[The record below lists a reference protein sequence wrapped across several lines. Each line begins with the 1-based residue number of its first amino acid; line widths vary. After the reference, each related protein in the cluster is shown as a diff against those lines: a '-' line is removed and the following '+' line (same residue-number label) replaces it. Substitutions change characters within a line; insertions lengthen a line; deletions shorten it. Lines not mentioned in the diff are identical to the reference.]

1 MYYPLCKHQ
10 EQLGEIRMEYTFE
23 PTEEL
28 WHSWLLAIYTGT
40 KDGRKKVWHT
50 CIKACLVFL
59 SPLLIVFLLDKRYA
73 IELLGLA
80 VIVVLIKSKFLPFA
94 WVAGRMAMKQV
105 RPNGMSHEVFRDPTT
120 ITLTKEG
127 ISTSNRYERRE
138 VQWCAG
144 VRAVCSDA
152 LCVFLL
158 GDQVVGFLP
167 RAALESS
174 KDWDELR
181 AWCANILIIPPVDVP
196 LRGGP
201 ISVVNVLALAASGFA
216 CMAIWVVPVARILTL
231 PIGIVGL
238 VLGGVG
244 LFAQRDRL
252 VSLIAIVLSGVAI
265 LAELGMLY

>member
-1 MYYPLCKHQ
+1 
-10 EQLGEIRMEYTFE
+10 MEYTFE

-40 KDGRKKVWHT
+40 KAGRKKVWYT
-50 CIKACLVFL
+50 CVTACLAFL
-59 SPLLIVFLLDKRYA
+59 SPFLIVLLLDKKYA
-73 IELLGLA
+73 IESFGVA
-80 VIVVLIKSKFLPFA
+80 VIVLLIKSKGLPFA

-105 RPNGMSHEVFRDPTT
+105 RPNGLPQEVFLEPTT
-120 ITLTKEG
+120 VTLTKEG

-138 VQWCAG
+138 VQWRAG

-158 GDQVVGFLP
+158 GDHVVGFLP

-181 AWCANILIIPPVDVP
+181 AWCANTLIIPPIGVSLQWLP
-196 LRGGP
+196 M
-201 ISVVNVLALAASGFA
+201 SVVNILALAASGFA

-244 LFAQRDRL
+244 LFAQRGRL
-252 VSLIAIVLSGVAI
+252 VSLIAIVLAGVAI